1 MYDFRMAERVL
12 TEREL
17 NRALLA
23 RQLLLERADLP
34 IPRALERVGG
44 IQAQY
49 APSSYVGLWSRLAGF
64 RRENLTRALERRSVV
79 QGTLMRVTIHLVSAL
94 DYPLLTAGVKEAR
107 RASWTKARRGL
118 DPRKVE
124 AAARRVRSLLG
135 SGPRSRSEL
144 VEALGVDS
152 QVWNGVGMWVDLLR
166 VPPSGTWER
175 RRADLYAL
183 ADEWIS
189 YENATAEE
197 GFEHLVRRY
206 LGAFGPA
213 SLRDAANWAGLT
225 PSLLAPVVE
234 RMALRRFRDESGGEL
249 LDLPRAPL
257 PDAET
262 PAPPRFLP
270 WWDATTL
277 VHARRTQI
285 MPEEFRA
292 RVFNTQ
298 TPHSTAT
305 FMIDGRI
312 AGIWTEEGGRVRL
325 EPFGR
330 FPREARRALEEE
342 AERLADFLA

>member
-1 MYDFRMAERVL
+1 MAERVL
-12 TEREL
+12 TEPEL

-23 RQLLLERADLP
+23 RQLLLERTDLP

-49 APSSYVGLWSRLAGF
+49 APSSYVGLWSRLAAF
-64 RRENLTRALERRSVV
+64 KREDLTRALERRSVV
-79 QGTLMRVTIHLVSAL
+79 QGTLMRVTIHLVSAR

-135 SGPRSRSEL
+135 SNPRSRSEL

-152 QVWNGVGMWVDLLR
+152 QVWNGVGMWIDLLR

-189 YENATAEE
+189 FEDASPEE
-197 GFEHLVRRY
+197 GYEHLLRRY

-213 SLRDAANWAGLT
+213 ALKDAANWAG
-225 PSLLAPVVE
+225 P
-234 RMALRRFRDESGGEL
+234 RLRARARRGENGVAT
-249 LDLPRAPL
+249 LPGRVRRRAARSAAGPATRRRHPGAAPL
-257 PDAET
+257 PALVGRGDAC
-262 PAPPRFLP
+262 PCAASADPS
-270 WWDATTL
+270 
-277 VHARRTQI
+277 RRVSS
-285 MPEEFRA
+285 A
-292 RVFNTQ
+292 SL
-298 TPHSTAT
+298 ST
-305 FMIDGRI
+305 R
-312 AGIWTEEGGRVRL
+312 RL
-325 EPFGR
+325 HI
-330 FPREARRALEEE
+330 RR
-342 AERLADFLA
+342 RRS